1 MPVAP
6 PSEGAPNGPDTTP
19 LLTIEPALPSIY
31 PRASNLGERVN
42 RGNDTGE
49 LGSTGPV
56 LGQRAADAGQSGGQG
71 GRGEA
76 RRGGDN
82 EDISRGGRTAFQ

>member
-56 LGQRAADAGQSGGQG
+56 LGQRAADAGQSGD
-71 GRGEA
+71 RVAREA
-76 RRGGDN
+76 RRGAAR
-82 EDISRGGRTAFQ
+82 RG